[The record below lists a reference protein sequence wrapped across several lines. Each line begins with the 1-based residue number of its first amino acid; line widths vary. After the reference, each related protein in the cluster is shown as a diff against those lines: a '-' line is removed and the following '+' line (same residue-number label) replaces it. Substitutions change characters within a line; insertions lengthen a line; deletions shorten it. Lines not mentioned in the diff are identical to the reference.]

1 MIEPQSKQKE
11 VKTIL
16 VQYKKYKW
24 MIDDLNRQIADI
36 SDRATCIKSTSNLSG
51 MPRGGNAYT
60 YADMIADKDDLERRK
75 KKFEKIASQKRE
87 IVQAYIDTVLSVR
100 HNRFLTMYYI
110 KCLTVSEISDLE
122 NYTER
127 RGFQIFREALELV
140 DVSINLD

>member
-1 MIEPQSKQKE
+1 
-11 VKTIL
+11 
-16 VQYKKYKW
+16 
-24 MIDDLNRQIADI
+24 
-36 SDRATCIKSTSNLSG
+36 

-110 KCLTVSEISDLE
+110 KCLTVSQISDLE
-122 NYTER
+122 DYTER

-140 DVSINLD
+140 DVSLNLD